1 MGGILS
7 CISRI
12 SRRGKRRTVSFHLN
26 RVGISS
32 RISFDQEL
40 GVIIF
45 SDSDLGTQLFLKSI
59 SVLWVV
65 VHPAGVASFILDF
78 LTRVSGYLG
87 VVVWVVP
94 SDISSCISFPF
105 KL

>member
-1 MGGILS
+1 MYFS
-7 CISRI
+7 
-12 SRRGKRRTVSFHLN
+12 KRQKAHRF
-26 RVGISS
+26 
-32 RISFDQEL
+32 ISFEQSF
-40 GVIIF
+40 IF
-45 SDSDLGTQLFLKSI
+45 SDSDLGTQLLLKSI

-65 VHPAGVASFILDF
+65 VHPVGVASFILNF

-94 SDISSCISFPF
+94 SDISSCISFLF